1 MTPGAPDRV
10 ATTETLLAA
19 ARDELLAVGQADFAM
34 EGVARRG
41 FYSIGTV
48 YNRWP
53 DRDALLHDLATE
65 VVAPAVVEALRTAGN
80 PAGAISWLLDA
91 GRDDVILAGEILLAG
106 HMMPAVRPASLE
118 LWEAMV
124 AGLAAHLPFSM
135 AWYVATYAVGNALL
149 SAIGID
155 GPDPATGRVTWLAD
169 ASASVASPRAPTA
182 AMPRYDGVEVPMVPG
197 PERTDDVAIALI
209 GAARILLEAHGAAG
223 TSTRGIAASAGVTTG
238 ALYRRYPGKSRLL
251 ADVLLT
257 QLQPDRYT
265 WTWDLVQA
273 LASEDPFSDAA
284 TVVANRLITVA
295 EDAPAQK
302 VLLQVGI
309 AARSD
314 PALRAQIAER
324 VRIAH
329 AARVDMVR
337 HFAEAGVL
345 RDDVSPEVFAW
356 GFQAIPVGVRATLPL
371 GVPLDPEVVSAS
383 MAALLQA
390 AARPLD
396 S

>member
-1 MTPGAPDRV
+1 MTVGAGDRG
-10 ATTETLLAA
+10 ATTETLLEA
-19 ARDELLAVGQADFAM
+19 AREELLAVGQAEFAM

-53 DRDALLHDLATE
+53 DRESLLRDLAS
-65 VVAPAVVEALRTAGN
+65 VVIAPAITRELNTSEDPAAAIAWALG
-80 PAGAISWLLDA
+80 A
-91 GRDDVILAGEILLAG
+91 GRDDVLVAGELLLAG
-106 HMMPAVRPASLE
+106 HNTPEVRPASLE
-118 LWEAMV
+118 VWDALHG
-124 AGLAAHLPFSM
+124 GLAAHVPESM
-135 AWYVATYAVGNALL
+135 AWYVATYSVGNALL
-149 SAIGID
+149 HAIDIE
-155 GPDPATGRVTWLAD
+155 GPDPATGRLAWLTD
-169 ASASVASPRAPTA
+169 ASGSVVGPRAPA
-182 AMPRYDGVEVPMVPG
+182 RSMPRFDRVDVPVVPG
-197 PERTDDVAIALI
+197 PERTDDVAMALV
-209 GAARILLEAHGAAG
+209 GAARILLESRGAAG

-238 ALYRRYPGKSRLL
+238 ALYRRYQGKSRLL

-273 LASEDPFSDAA
+273 LASEDPFGDAA
-284 TVVANRLITVA
+284 TVVANRLIDVA

-329 AARVDMVR
+329 RARVDMVR
-337 HFAEAGVL
+337 RFSETGLL
-345 RDDVSPEVFAW
+345 REDVSPEVLAW

-371 GVPLDPEVVSAS
+371 GVPLDREVVSAS
-383 MAALLQA
+383 MAALLRA
-390 AARPLD
+390 SAR
-396 S
+396 STGS

>member
-1 MTPGAPDRV
+1 MASGAGDPGA
-10 ATTETLLAA
+10 TTDTLLAA
-19 ARDELLAVGQADFAM
+19 ACEELLAVGQAEFAM

-53 DRDALLHDLATE
+53 DRESLLRDLASE
-65 VVAPAVVEALRTAGN
+65 IIAPAIVGALRATGGSAD
-80 PAGAISWLLDA
+80 AIAWVLGA
-91 GRDDVILAGEILLAG
+91 GRDDMLLAAEILLAG
-106 HMMPAVRPASLE
+106 HTMPEVRPASLTVWKALRE
-118 LWEAMV
+118 
-124 AGLAAHLPFSM
+124 GLAAHLPDSM

-149 SAIGID
+149 HAIDID
-155 GPDPATGRVTWLAD
+155 GPDPAAGRVTWLAD
-169 ASASVASPRAPTA
+169 ACASVPVSTVRLRGASPPAN
-182 AMPRYDGVEVPMVPG
+182 VEIPVVPD
-197 PERTDDVAIALI
+197 PERSDEVAMALI
-209 GAARILLEAHGAAG
+209 GAARILLEENGAAG
-223 TSTRGIAASAGVTTG
+223 TSMRGIAASAGVTTG
-238 ALYRRYPGKSRLL
+238 ALYRRYDGKSRLL

-273 LASEDPFSDAA
+273 LASEDPFGDAA
-284 TVVANRLITVA
+284 SVLAQRLISAA

-309 AARSD
+309 AARND
-314 PALRAQIAER
+314 AALRAQIAER
-324 VRIAH
+324 VRIAN

-345 RDDVSPEVFAW
+345 REDVSPEVFAW

-371 GVPLDPEVVSAS
+371 GVPLDREVVSAS
-383 MAALLQA
+383 MAALLQV
-390 AARPLD
+390 AARPMD

>member
-1 MTPGAPDRV
+1 MDPGSRDRD
-10 ATTETLLAA
+10 ATTQTLVEA
-19 ARDELLAVGQADFAM
+19 ARAELLTVGQAEFAM

-53 DRDALLHDLATE
+53 DREALLSDLAVD
-65 VVAPAVVEALRTAGN
+65 VVSPAIDEALRAADG
-80 PAGAISWLLDA
+80 PAAAIAWTLGD
-91 GRDDVILAGEILLAG
+91 GRDDVLLAGEILLAG
-106 HMMPAVRPASLE
+106 HTMPTVRPSSLDA
-118 LWEAMV
+118 WEALRG
-124 AGLAAHLPFSM
+124 GLAAHLPESM

-149 SAIGID
+149 HAIGID
-155 GPDPATGRVTWLAD
+155 GPEPATGRVTWFAD
-169 ASASVASPRAPTA
+169 ASAGHAGPPAPA
-182 AMPRYDGVEVPMVPG
+182 PSMPRFDGVDVPVVPG
-197 PERTDDVAIALI
+197 PERTDDVAVALI

-238 ALYRRYPGKSRLL
+238 ALYRRYQGKSRLL

-257 QLQPDRYT
+257 QLEPDRYT

-273 LASEDPFSDAA
+273 LATADPFSDAA
-284 TVVANRLITVA
+284 TVLASRLIAVA

-314 PALRAQIAER
+314 PALREQIAER
-324 VRIAH
+324 VKVAH

-337 HFAEAGVL
+337 HFAETGVL
-345 RDDVSPEVFAW
+345 REDVLPEVFAW

-371 GVPLDPEVVSAS
+371 GVPLDRDAVSAS
-383 MAALLQA
+383 MAALLRAGA
-390 AARPLD
+390 AG
-396 S
+396 

>member
-1 MTPGAPDRV
+1 MTVGGGDRD
-10 ATTETLLAA
+10 ATTETLLEA
-19 ARDELLAVGQADFAM
+19 AREELLSVGQAEFAM

-53 DRDALLHDLATE
+53 DRESLLSDLSTL
-65 VVAPAVVEALRTAGN
+65 VIVPAISETLSTAGD
-80 PAGAISWLLDA
+80 PAAAIAWSLGD
-91 GRDDVILAGEILLAG
+91 GRDVVLLAGELLLAG
-106 HMMPAVRPASLE
+106 HTMPAVRPASLRA
-118 LWEAMV
+118 WETLRS
-124 AGLAAHLPFSM
+124 GLAAYVSESM

-149 SAIGID
+149 RAIDID
-155 GPDPATGRVTWLAD
+155 GPDPATGREAWLAD
-169 ASASVASPRAPTA
+169 ASASVASPLA
-182 AMPRYDGVEVPMVPG
+182 ATTRIPRLDSVEVPVVPG
-197 PERTDDVAIALI
+197 PERTDDVAMALI

-238 ALYRRYPGKSRLL
+238 ALYRRYDGKSRLL

-284 TVVANRLITVA
+284 TVVANRLIAVA
-295 EDAPAQK
+295 DDAPAQK

-314 PALRAQIAER
+314 LALRAQIAER

-337 HFAEAGVL
+337 HFAETGVL
-345 RDDVSPEVFAW
+345 REDVSPEVFAW

-371 GVPLDPEVVSAS
+371 GVPLDHEVVSAS
-383 MAALLQA
+383 MAALLRASSA
-390 AARPLD
+390 A
-396 S
+396 

>member
-1 MTPGAPDRV
+1 MTVGAGDRG
-10 ATTETLLAA
+10 ATTETLLEA
-19 ARDELLAVGQADFAM
+19 AREELLAVGQAEFAM

-53 DRDALLHDLATE
+53 DRESLLRDLAS
-65 VVAPAVVEALRTAGN
+65 VVIAPAITRELNTSEDPAAAIAWALG
-80 PAGAISWLLDA
+80 A
-91 GRDDVILAGEILLAG
+91 GRDDVLVAGELLLAG
-106 HMMPAVRPASLE
+106 HNTPEVRPASLE
-118 LWEAMV
+118 VWDALHG
-124 AGLAAHLPFSM
+124 GLAAHVPESM
-135 AWYVATYAVGNALL
+135 AWYVATYSVGNALL
-149 SAIGID
+149 HAIDIE
-155 GPDPATGRVTWLAD
+155 GPDPATGRLAWLTD
-169 ASASVASPRAPTA
+169 ASGSVVGPRAPA
-182 AMPRYDGVEVPMVPG
+182 RSMPRFDSVDVPVVPG
-197 PERTDDVAIALI
+197 PERTDDVAMALV
-209 GAARILLEAHGAAG
+209 GAARILLESRGAAG

-238 ALYRRYPGKSRLL
+238 ALYRRYQGKSRLL

-273 LASEDPFSDAA
+273 LASEDPFGDAA
-284 TVVANRLITVA
+284 TVVANRLIDVA

-329 AARVDMVR
+329 RARVDMVR
-337 HFAEAGVL
+337 RFSETGLL
-345 RDDVSPEVFAW
+345 REDVSPEVLAW

-371 GVPLDPEVVSAS
+371 GVPLDREVVSAS
-383 MAALLQA
+383 MAALLRA
-390 AARPLD
+390 SAR
-396 S
+396 STGS